1 MTEPTPDGF
10 EQFLAAQ
17 KHAKIQMESADQW
30 QDKMYWQGVKDGL
43 RKAYAI
49 IANAPE
55 WIAVGRSTG
64 EGLRPVA
71 NRDLWKDDDGNVV

>member
-43 RKAYAI
+43 RKAYAMMTNDPRWT
-49 IANAPE
+49 AQGGNSDAD
-55 WIAVGRSTG
+55 
-64 EGLRPVA
+64 LRPVA